1 MNRYIVFGGD
11 YYYPVGGWSDFR
23 SSWER
28 AEEAIGEADRL
39 TAHEEV
45 TVGSYTF
52 NRSECDWVQ
61 VVDVET
67 GSIVYTGQK
76 EGR

>member
-1 MNRYIVFGGD
+1 MNRYVVFGGD
-11 YYYPVGGWSDFR
+11 YYYPCGGWSDFR

-28 AEEAIGEADRL
+28 PEDACAEAERL
-39 TAHEEV
+39 VAHEEV

-52 NRSECDWVQ
+52 NRSECDWVH
-61 VVDVET
+61 VIDVET
-67 GSIVYTGQK
+67 FIQIYDAAK